1 MASPPL
7 VVVLTGGSG
16 VGKTTLIDRLASFG
30 FSTVPEAAMQVI
42 DSLNTLLDDGSGGG
56 PEQQLAW
63 RSTHKTAF
71 GNLVGTVA
79 LQQEQRALRSSSN
92 VLFLDRSV
100 LDNLGYARVRGYD
113 PPAFL
118 TEELVQSV
126 VERITHVFVLEP
138 PASNHAALEARNAE
152 TGRATDPA
160 GSKHVSS
167 VMHDVYASLGCR
179 THWLADAP
187 VNARLEVILDAC
199 GLAKPDE
206 PACSDIHRAL
216 STHLLGRATCDAYE
230 TGGDARPADAV
241 AAPHTNLPSALL
253 EAIFARLRPAFLVEV
268 GSWKGGSA
276 LRIADAA
283 VAARARGEA
292 PPCLLCIDTWLGD
305 GGAWIERNPGWR
317 DGLLLDRGLPQLFR
331 QFCENTRRRRNVIF
345 PWPLSSL
352 SALRALQHLVVD
364 GHVPSPEFV
373 YLDSAHEAGETLL
386 EITRAFDL
394 LPDGG
399 VLVGDDL
406 DWPAVERDLRRFCS
420 ERAAALVPA
429 ADDDVL
435 GAVPHLYHVADD
447 AFWTYDSSPRQW
459 ALRKRGGGTV
469 DALRRAVDAD
479 EVGAD
484 CVQYVPLTDADRE
497 GVRLYREAIAMVEAG
512 RGDAARPLFRKAAAA
527 SRSVAYHFKL

>member
-1 MASPPL
+1 
-7 VVVLTGGSG
+7 
-16 VGKTTLIDRLASFG
+16 
-30 FSTVPEAAMQVI
+30 MQVI
-42 DSLNTLLDDGSGGG
+42 DSLNTLLD

-126 VERITHVFVLEP
+126 VKRIGLVFVLEP

-167 VMHDVYASLGCR
+167 VMHDVYSTLGCR

-187 VNARLEVILDAC
+187 VDARLEVILDAC
-199 GLAKPDE
+199 GLTMPDE

-268 GSWKGGSA
+268 GSWKGE
-276 LRIADAA
+276 
-283 VAARARGEA
+283 AARCESPTLPSRRARA
-292 PPCLLCIDTWLGD
+292 
-305 GGAWIERNPGWR
+305 A
-317 DGLLLDRGLPQLFR
+317 
-331 QFCENTRRRRNVIF
+331 RRRRAC
-345 PWPLSSL
+345 SASTRGSATAARGL
-352 SALRALQHLVVD
+352 SA
-364 GHVPSPEFV
+364 
-373 YLDSAHEAGETLL
+373 
-386 EITRAFDL
+386 TRA
-394 LPDGG
+394 G
-399 VLVGDDL
+399 
-406 DWPAVERDLRRFCS
+406 ATACCS
-420 ERAAALVPA
+420 IAGCR
-429 ADDDVL
+429 
-435 GAVPHLYHVADD
+435 
-447 AFWTYDSSPRQW
+447 SSS
-459 ALRKRGGGTV
+459 ASFVKTRGGGATSSSRGRS
-469 DALRRAVDAD
+469 RRSPHCARCSTWWSTATCRRPNSSTSIRRTRPARRCSRSRAPSTCCPTAACSWATTSTGPRWSATC
-479 EVGAD
+479 GAF
-484 CVQYVPLTDADRE
+484 
-497 GVRLYREAIAMVEAG
+497 VRSEERRWCRRRTTMCSARCRTCTTSATTRFG
-512 RGDAARPLFRKAAAA
+512 RTTPARGGGRCASAAAGPSTSCA
-527 SRSVAYHFKL
+527 APSTPTRSAPTACSTCR